1 MYNEEDNHS
10 FCHHEVLINAYPLA
24 IEWLDYDPDEPDV
37 KGMYILL
44 SRLRNLRLEM
54 PSFIEVTI
62 I

>member
-37 KGMYILL
+37 KGIIIMYCIVIFFQV
-44 SRLRNLRLEM
+44 EM
-54 PSFIEVTI
+54 IGDGFFH
-62 I
+62 

>member
-37 KGMYILL
+37 KGMYNYYVHVV
-44 SRLRNLRLEM
+44 LRNLRSM
-54 PSFIEVTI
+54 K
-62 I
+62 